1 MLRRTSSPFD
11 DYLKFYI
18 FAFHNPTAAW
28 SRERQTRHRN
38 SGDQAAT
45 FYGGYIFFFLLILLE
60 FLFDNDN
67 FFVWKKKNQLA
78 KHVRKGQAVSLA
90 KYPCYFFIRNH
101 CGCRCKFAVIVT
113 LKKNINICTGMQAVE
128 TEAPNRKDKF
138 IKKSTQKVHVV
149 EDQINRKRT
158 LQFFSARR

>member
-1 MLRRTSSPFD
+1 MLRRTSSIFA
-11 DYLKFYI
+11 DYLEFYI
-18 FAFHNPTAAW
+18 LRFTT
-28 SRERQTRHRN
+28 RQQLGLEKGRQDTEIQETKRQRYTV
-38 SGDQAAT
+38 D
-45 FYGGYIFFFLLILLE
+45 IFFLLILIE

-101 CGCRCKFAVIVT
+101 CGCRCKFAVIAT
-113 LKKNINICTGMQAVE
+113 LKKTINICTGMQAVE